1 MAKLTSRAR
10 LNRRAA
16 AGAAAA
22 AVLALA
28 ACTSS
33 STSSG
38 SAAAPASSGSAGAA
52 ASAASSGSG
61 LAAGAPI
68 VVGGIGS
75 VQLAGEAGMDQGFE
89 ARIDR
94 ANADGGVAGH
104 KIQFTKLYDDAGST
118 ATDLSDEQT
127 LILQQGAFA
136 VAPVASVSFDPGTM
150 SYLAAHH
157 TPMLGYA
164 FTPVSCG
171 QDWFFPVLVS
181 GCSTAAASVGSNESP
196 WWLSAYL
203 KTTGKSASSV
213 KSAVVVTNSTAN
225 ASETPA
231 IEQSAK
237 QLGSDVVYASDSIPQ
252 VPPANYTPYA
262 QEIMNTKPNL
272 VFVGIV
278 YAEEVGLIQALK
290 AAGYT
295 GDIVS
300 ISGVAPDVF
309 SASPSAAEALDGTYQ
324 GSPFPVAGDNTAASQ
339 QEVKD
344 LKAIGDYDGG
354 FSFGQSVGY
363 WTADEFVSM
372 LEATAKSGA
381 LTQQRFEQIVNS
393 GSYTYTGPAGYYTQ
407 TWPASHT
414 ESTAS
419 CGSFSVLDDSSKTMV
434 VKAPF
439 QCYPLVKI
447 TAIPKMIP

>member
-1 MAKLTSRAR
+1 MAR

-16 AGAAAA
+16 SWAAASA
-22 AVLALA
+22 AVLLLA

-33 STSSG
+33 ATSSG
-38 SAAAPASSGSAGAA
+38 STGSAGSSATA
-52 ASAASSGSG
+52 GAPASAASSAGG

-94 ANADGGVAGH
+94 ANAAGGVDGH
-104 KIQFTKLYDDAGST
+104 KIEFKKLYDDAGST

-127 LILQQGAFA
+127 LILQQNAFA
-136 VAPVASVSFDPGTM
+136 IAPVASVSFDPGTM

-171 QDWFFPVLVS
+171 QQWFFPVLVS

-203 KTTGKSASSV
+203 KITGKSPSSV
-213 KSAVVVTNSTAN
+213 KSAIVVTNSTAN

-231 IEQSAK
+231 LEQSAK

-262 QEIMNTKPNL
+262 QEIINAKPSL

-300 ISGVAPDVF
+300 ISGVDPNVF
-309 SASPSAAEALDGTYQ
+309 TASPSAAAALNGTYQ

-363 WTADEFVSM
+363 WTADEFISM
-372 LEATAKSGA
+372 LEATAKSGP
-381 LTQQRFEQIVNS
+381 LSQQRFEQVVNS
-393 GSYTYTGPAGYYTQ
+393 GSYTYTGPQGYYTQ

-419 CGSFSVLDDSSKTMV
+419 CGSFSVLDNSSKAMV

-439 QCYPLVKI
+439 QCYTLVKI